1 MPSHWWVEQCSE
13 KGTAILGTG
22 RAPGGAGVQP
32 PGGAA
37 PEPGICP
44 GSLVLTPVPYFPVV
58 SADQTPAAHARLNF
72 PQEARG
78 GLPAT
83 RSPRREDPAVS
94 QEGRSW
100 RWLTFLAV
108 WVLSIPQGSFTSFLA
123 VDPDSDVRCSLLLF
137 LLLWE
142 TDLRNFS

>member
-1 MPSHWWVEQCSE
+1 M
-13 KGTAILGTG
+13 
-22 RAPGGAGVQP
+22 QP

-100 RWLTFLAV
+100 RWPDGAPSGRQHACEPQQFLGEAPAPLRPRWESRFSSRETELAV
-108 WVLSIPQGSFTSFLA
+108 SAAP
-123 VDPDSDVRCSLLLF
+123 
-137 LLLWE
+137 
-142 TDLRNFS
+142 NK